1 MSYDLEKDIF
11 RLLLNEPFFAAVSRH
26 CQKQATANVPTAGMR
41 VLEDGR
47 LEMVYNPDF
56 FEKLSDNH
64 RRGVIK
70 HEFYHAIFEHCFLR
84 SPDGRK
90 ISMRWNF
97 ATDLAI
103 NSHLEGELPDGCLM
117 PKKFKYESGLSAE
130 AYYKLLE
137 QDKQGDGNCS
147 GQHQKGENGEGNGNP
162 CDGSC
167 GNFDSHDGWGE
178 GELGDEVKELAKE
191 RLREAMREGMKEAE
205 KSSKGY
211 GNMPADVKR
220 QIARFVNGV
229 VDWKAVLKQFIGQSQ
244 RSSRINTVKRINN
257 RYPYIHAGKK
267 TLRNAHIAISID
279 QSGSVSDELLS
290 LFFAELENLSKL
302 ATFTVIPFDTR
313 VGEKLIYT
321 WKKGQKHQ
329 VERVMCGGTDFDA
342 PTAYVNKHGEF
353 DGHIVLTDMQ
363 APAPKPSKVR
373 RMWMTDMD
381 GFENPYFKTNERVIP
396 IRRKVN

>member
-1 MSYDLEKDIF
+1 MEYDLEKDIF
-11 RLLLNEPFFAAVSRH
+11 RLLLNDPFFAAVSRH
-26 CQKQATANVPTAGMR
+26 CEKTASKALPTAGMR
-41 VLEDGR
+41 VMEDGR
-47 LEMVYNPDF
+47 LQMLYNPAF
-56 FEKLSDNH
+56 FADMPDH
-64 RRGVIK
+64 QRRGVIK

-90 ISMRWNF
+90 ISKRWNF

-103 NSHLEGELPDGCLM
+103 NCHIKEELPPNCLL
-117 PKKFKYESGLSAE
+117 PEKFKFKDGLSAE
-130 AYYKLLE
+130 AYYALLE
-137 QDKQGDGNCS
+137 QQGKGGDDDKCDGK
-147 GQHQKGENGEGNGNP
+147 HEKGEGGEGNGEP
-162 CDGSC
+162 CDC
-167 GNFDSHDGWGE
+167 GNFDSHDGWGD

-191 RLREAMREGMKEAE
+191 RLREALREGMKEAE

-220 QIARFVNGV
+220 HIVRFVNGV

-244 RSSRINTVKRINN
+244 RSSRTNTVKRINH

-279 QSGSVSDELLS
+279 QSGSVSDELLA

-329 VERVMCGGTDFDA
+329 VERVMSGGTCFDA
-342 PTAYVNKHGEF
+342 PTEYVNKHAEF
-353 DGHIVLTDMQ
+353 DGHIILTDMQ

-373 RMWMTDMD
+373 RMWMTDMAGYED
-381 GFENPYFKTNERVIP
+381 PYFKTNERVIP